1 MDGLM
6 DGQREQKALSFE
18 LKLGDTFVSLRQE
31 ETASMAKA
39 HLTPEGW
46 RCEKLREHLY
56 RARWMDYQSPS
67 IQMLTLVT
75 VDRRPLLGVL
85 QGNTV
90 VLTAL
95 GSAVAAEIE
104 RIPTYLGA
112 ASIEILDYVIMP
124 DHVHILLHIHDRLP
138 RHLGQYIRWFK
149 VQCSDAFT
157 AMVETAR
164 EVMAGTG
171 MAGSGMAGSGMA
183 RGDSRE
189 NNNANANASNAN
201 TTNANTTTASDTNN
215 ANASDTT
222 NANNTSDT
230 TNTTN
235 TTASDT
241 NNANNNTTASDTSD
255 NTNNNAT
262 ASDTTN
268 ANNAT
273 NNTNASDTTNAN
285 NATNTNNTNASDT
298 TGATPTHAGAG
309 ATTGAWGAGSD
320 ASREAARRV
329 LAGVS
334 ASMVSPKSRNLLL
347 FAHEYHDSLL
357 YGRGQL
363 ARMKS
368 YIKDNPRRL
377 ALKRANRELFR
388 IRQDYT
394 VGGFPCTVLGNIF
407 LAGHPQRQVLQ
418 CSRRL
423 TPEQIEARRH
433 ECLMQAANGAVF
445 ITAAISQGEKV
456 IARSLREHGFPL
468 IILLEQGFPNPES
481 SHYRYYKPQGVY
493 FEACAA
499 GRLLLV
505 EPHAG
510 ALERPEIA
518 RRVTAK
524 TGNIPHTT
532 GRYRFVAMNVI
543 AEEMC
548 GDHAPMNQTL

>member
-1 MDGLM
+1 
-6 DGQREQKALSFE
+6 
-18 LKLGDTFVSLRQE
+18 
-31 ETASMAKA
+31 MAKA

-75 VDRRPLLGVL
+75 VDRKPLLAELRGE
-85 QGNTV
+85 TTH
-90 VLTAL
+90 LTPL
-95 GSAVAAEIE
+95 GTAVAREIE

-124 DHVHILLHIHDRLP
+124 DHVHILLRIHDRLP
-138 RHLGQYIRWFK
+138 KHLGQYIRWFK

-164 EVMAGTG
+164 GV
-171 MAGSGMAGSGMA
+171 MA
-183 RGDSRE
+183 RGDTRE
-189 NNNANANASNAN
+189 DNNAT
-201 TTNANTTTASDTNN
+201 TTNASASATSTAS
-215 ANASDTT
+215 
-222 NANNTSDT
+222 
-230 TNTTN
+230 
-235 TTASDT
+235 
-241 NNANNNTTASDTSD
+241 
-255 NTNNNAT
+255 AT
-262 ASDTTN
+262 AS
-268 ANNAT
+268 
-273 NNTNASDTTNAN
+273 
-285 NATNTNNTNASDT
+285 
-298 TGATPTHAGAG
+298 G
-309 ATTGAWGAGSD
+309 WV
-320 ASREAARRV
+320 SREEASRV

-334 ASMVSPKSRNLLL
+334 ASMVSPKSKNLLL

-363 ARMKS
+363 ARMKN
-368 YIKDNPRRL
+368 YIKENPRRL

-394 VGGFPCTVLGNIF
+394 IGRFSCTVLGNIF

-418 CSRRL
+418 CSRSL
-423 TPEQIEARRH
+423 TPEQIEERRR

-445 ITAAISQGEKV
+445 ITAAISPGEKV

-468 IILLEQGFPNPES
+468 IILLEQGFPKPES
-481 SHYRYYKPQGVY
+481 RHYRYVKPQGVY

-505 EPHAG
+505 EPHAE
-510 ALERPEIA
+510 ALERPEVA
-518 RRVTAK
+518 RRVIAK

-532 GRYRFVAMNVI
+532 QRYRFVAMNVI

-548 GDHAPMNQTL
+548 DDDTLA

>member
-1 MDGLM
+1 
-6 DGQREQKALSFE
+6 
-18 LKLGDTFVSLRQE
+18 
-31 ETASMAKA
+31 MAKA
-39 HLTPEGW
+39 HHTPEGW

-75 VDRRPLLGVL
+75 VDRKPLLAELRGETI
-85 QGNTV
+85 N
-90 VLTAL
+90 LTPL
-95 GSAVAAEIE
+95 GTAVAREIK

-138 RHLGQYIRWFK
+138 KHLGQYIRWFK

-157 AMVETAR
+157 AMVEAAR
-164 EVMAGTG
+164 EVMARGDTREG
-171 MAGSGMAGSGMA
+171 DSTTASTSTSTTAIA
-183 RGDSRE
+183 RGDTRE
-189 NNNANANASNAN
+189 G
-201 TTNANTTTASDTNN
+201 
-215 ANASDTT
+215 
-222 NANNTSDT
+222 NNTPES
-230 TNTTN
+230 
-235 TTASDT
+235 
-241 NNANNNTTASDTSD
+241 TS
-255 NTNNNAT
+255 AT
-262 ASDTTN
+262 AS
-268 ANNAT
+268 
-273 NNTNASDTTNAN
+273 
-285 NATNTNNTNASDT
+285 
-298 TGATPTHAGAG
+298 G
-309 ATTGAWGAGSD
+309 W
-320 ASREAARRV
+320 ASREEAGRV

-334 ASMVSPKSRNLLL
+334 ASMVSPKSKNLLL

-363 ARMKS
+363 ARMKR
-368 YIKDNPRRL
+368 YIKENPRRL

-394 VGGFPCTVLGNIF
+394 IGRFSCTVLGNIF

-418 CSRRL
+418 CSRSL
-423 TPEQIEARRH
+423 TPEQIEERKR

-468 IILLEQGFPNPES
+468 IILLEQGFPKPES
-481 SHYRYYKPQGVY
+481 SHYHYFKPQGVY

-505 EPHAG
+505 EPHAE
-510 ALERPEIA
+510 ALERPEVA
-518 RRVTAK
+518 QRVIAK

-532 GRYRFVAMNVI
+532 QRYRFVAMNVV
-543 AEEMC
+543 ADAMC
-548 GDHAPMNQTL
+548 GDDTPSLPMPLRRTTRTLT

>member
-1 MDGLM
+1 M
-6 DGQREQKALSFE
+6 
-18 LKLGDTFVSLRQE
+18 RQE
-31 ETASMAKA
+31 EVASMAKA

-75 VDRRPLLGVL
+75 VDRKPLLAELRGETI
-85 QGNTV
+85 N
-90 VLTAL
+90 LTPL
-95 GSAVAAEIE
+95 GTAVAREIE

-138 RHLGQYIRWFK
+138 KHLGQYIRWFK

-157 AMVETAR
+157 AMVEAAC
-164 EVMAGTG
+164 EVMARGE
-171 MAGSGMAGSGMA
+171 MA
-183 RGDSRE
+183 RGDTRE
-189 NNNANANASNAN
+189 GNN
-201 TTNANTTTASDTNN
+201 TTGSTSITAIARGDTREGDSTTAS
-215 ANASDTT
+215 
-222 NANNTSDT
+222 
-230 TNTTN
+230 
-235 TTASDT
+235 
-241 NNANNNTTASDTSD
+241 
-255 NTNNNAT
+255 
-262 ASDTTN
+262 
-268 ANNAT
+268 
-273 NNTNASDTTNAN
+273 
-285 NATNTNNTNASDT
+285 
-298 TGATPTHAGAG
+298 G
-309 ATTGAWGAGSD
+309 W
-320 ASREAARRV
+320 ASREEAGRV

-334 ASMVSPKSRNLLL
+334 ASMVSPKSKNLLL

-363 ARMKS
+363 AHMKR
-368 YIKDNPRRL
+368 YIKENPRRL

-394 VGGFPCTVLGNIF
+394 IGRFSCTVLGNIF

-418 CSRRL
+418 CSRSL
-423 TPEQIEARRH
+423 TSEQIEERKR

-468 IILLEQGFPNPES
+468 IILLEQGFPKPES
-481 SHYRYYKPQGVY
+481 SHYHYFKPQGVY

-505 EPHAG
+505 EPHVE
-510 ALERPEIA
+510 ALELPEVA
-518 RRVTAK
+518 QRVIAK

-532 GRYRFVAMNVI
+532 QRYRFVAMNVV
-543 AEEMC
+543 ADAMC
-548 GDHAPMNQTL
+548 GDDTPA

>member
-1 MDGLM
+1 
-6 DGQREQKALSFE
+6 
-18 LKLGDTFVSLRQE
+18 
-31 ETASMAKA
+31 MAKA

-75 VDRRPLLGVL
+75 VDRKPLLAELRGE
-85 QGNTV
+85 TTH
-90 VLTAL
+90 LTPL
-95 GSAVAAEIE
+95 GTAVAREIE

-124 DHVHILLHIHDRLP
+124 DHVHILLRIHDRLP
-138 RHLGQYIRWFK
+138 KHLGQYIRWFK

-164 EVMAGTG
+164 GV
-171 MAGSGMAGSGMA
+171 MA
-183 RGDSRE
+183 RGDTRE
-189 NNNANANASNAN
+189 DNNAT
-201 TTNANTTTASDTNN
+201 TTNASASATSTAS
-215 ANASDTT
+215 
-222 NANNTSDT
+222 
-230 TNTTN
+230 
-235 TTASDT
+235 
-241 NNANNNTTASDTSD
+241 
-255 NTNNNAT
+255 AT
-262 ASDTTN
+262 AS
-268 ANNAT
+268 
-273 NNTNASDTTNAN
+273 
-285 NATNTNNTNASDT
+285 
-298 TGATPTHAGAG
+298 G
-309 ATTGAWGAGSD
+309 WV
-320 ASREAARRV
+320 SREEASRV

-334 ASMVSPKSRNLLL
+334 ASMVSPKSKNLLL

-363 ARMKS
+363 ARMKN
-368 YIKDNPRRL
+368 YIKENPRRL

-394 VGGFPCTVLGNIF
+394 IGRFSCTVLGNIF

-418 CSRRL
+418 CSRSL
-423 TPEQIEARRH
+423 TPEQIEERRR

-445 ITAAISQGEKV
+445 ITAAISPGEKV

-468 IILLEQGFPNPES
+468 IILLEQGFPKPES
-481 SHYRYYKPQGVY
+481 RHYRYFKPQGVY

-505 EPHAG
+505 EPHAE
-510 ALERPEIA
+510 ALERPEVA
-518 RRVTAK
+518 RRVIAK

-532 GRYRFVAMNVI
+532 QRYRFVAMNVI

-548 GDHAPMNQTL
+548 DGDTLA